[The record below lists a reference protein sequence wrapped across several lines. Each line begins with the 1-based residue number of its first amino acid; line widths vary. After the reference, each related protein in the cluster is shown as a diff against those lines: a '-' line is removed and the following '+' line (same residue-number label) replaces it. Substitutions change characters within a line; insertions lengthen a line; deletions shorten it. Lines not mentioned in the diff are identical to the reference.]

1 MSEKNEKVILSN
13 EEMEK
18 VNGGVVVPN
27 DEGGVTVIDGNDQH
41 PDFSA
46 STPDDLEK
54 IRKQLGL

>member
-27 DEGGVTVIDGNDQH
+27 DEGGVTVSDGYDQH
-41 PDFSA
+41 PDFSDP
-46 STPDDLEK
+46 TPDDLEN